1 MSPLRL
7 KTVLRRGAERDTL
20 RLVTYSTSEAA
31 ERNKAPILA
40 ILSQMLARSR
50 RVLEIGSGTG
60 QHAVHFAA
68 HLPHLTWQ
76 PTDRNEY
83 LEGLRARITREGT
96 SNLLPPLG
104 LDVRT
109 LPWQVE
115 PVDAIFTAN
124 TLHIMSWSAVEDL
137 FRGVGAVLAAPAVL
151 CIYGPFRYD
160 GRYTSASN
168 AEFDRYLQARDPQS
182 GIRDFTAVNAL
193 SSQQGLH
200 LLADHAMPANN
211 QLLIWHKPA
220 LSYQKSA
227 PYP

>member
-1 MSPLRL
+1 
-7 KTVLRRGAERDTL
+7 
-20 RLVTYSTSEAA
+20 VTYSTSEAA

-40 ILSQMLARSR
+40 ILSHAFAHSR

-76 PTDRNEY
+76 PTDRSEH
-83 LEGLRARITREGT
+83 LEGLHARIAREGT
-96 SNLLPPLG
+96 PNLRPPLE

-115 PVDAIFTAN
+115 PVDAVFTAN

-137 FRGVGAVLAAPAVL
+137 FRGVGAVLLAPAVL
-151 CIYGPFRYD
+151 CVYGPFRYN
-160 GRYTSASN
+160 GQYTSASN
-168 AEFDRYLQARDPQS
+168 AEFDRYLQARDPDS
-182 GIRDFTAVNAL
+182 GIRDFTDVNTL

-200 LLADHAMPANN
+200 LLADHSMPANN
-211 QLLIWHKPA
+211 QLLIWHKTA
-220 LSYQKSA
+220 LSSQTST
-227 PYP
+227 P

>member
-1 MSPLRL
+1 MS
-7 KTVLRRGAERDTL
+7 
-20 RLVTYSTSEAA
+20 YSISEAA

-40 ILSQMLARSR
+40 ILSQVLGRSR

-83 LEGLRARITREGT
+83 LEGLRARIAQEGT
-96 SNLLPPLG
+96 PNLRPPLA
-104 LDVRT
+104 LDVRD

-124 TLHIMSWSAVEDL
+124 TLHIMSWPAVQDL
-137 FRGVGAVLAAPAVL
+137 VRGVGAVLVAPAVL

-160 GRYTSASN
+160 GKYTSPSN
-168 AEFDRYLQARDPQS
+168 EEFDRYLQARDPDS
-182 GIRDFTAVNAL
+182 GIRDFTAVNTL
-193 SSQQGLH
+193 LGRQGLH
-200 LLADHAMPANN
+200 LLADHSMPANN

-220 LSYQKSA
+220 
-227 PYP
+227 